1 MCRHARK
8 WAVRVCDT
16 CILREVRSY
25 QASFE
30 AFQREGIDRGT
41 AAKLM
46 RDAVEIAA
54 CSEHAASAKI
64 LLSLSSFG
72 ASIVPASQEYT
83 GNYPTPFGPDSETSR
98 QALEDWHYERISVFA
113 AEVVTWSEISYIA
126 VETIPLLSEAEA
138 VCAAVSRVRADVL
151 QRDSSAPFPLWYV
164 SFVFPDGRLPQAVSP
179 SAIVCALASMPNRP
193 DGIGINCTKMRFL
206 PDIVTEMTQALSE
219 TSREPAYRPFL
230 ALYPD
235 GGLVY
240 DTASRTWSAPHDGVA
255 SDVVQKPAQVWADQ
269 LLQVVQT
276 ARTVA
281 ATDGKS
287 PWSRLLLGGCCKAGP
302 DYIEAL
308 SRTAWRTK
316 HKCMIGA

>member
-1 MCRHARK
+1 MCAKVTR
-8 WAVRVCDT
+8 
-16 CILREVRSY
+16 LRNVRSY

-41 AAKLM
+41 AARLM
-46 RDAVEIAA
+46 LDAIEIAHTA
-54 CSEHAASAKI
+54 CSEHAASAKV

-83 GNYPTPFGPDSETSR
+83 GNYPAPFGPDSETAR
-98 QALEDWHYERISVFA
+98 KALEDWHYERISVFA
-113 AEVVTWSEISYIA
+113 TDVTTWSKISYVAI
-126 VETIPLLSEAEA
+126 ETIPLLSEAEA
-138 VCAAVSRVRADVL
+138 VCAAVTRVRADVL

-179 SAIVCALASMPNRP
+179 DAIVRSLASMPDRP
-193 DGIGINCTKMRFL
+193 DGIGINCTKMRYL
-206 PDIVTEMTQALSE
+206 SDIVMEMTQALSD
-219 TSREPAYRPFL
+219 TSRETAYRPLL

-240 DTASRTWSAPHDGVA
+240 DTTSRTWSAPHKGVA
-255 SDVVQKPAQVWADQ
+255 SDLVQDAAQVWADQ
-269 LLQVVQT
+269 LLQVGHSAQAGST
-276 ARTVA
+276 
-281 ATDGKS
+281 TDAKS

-308 SRTAWRTK
+308 SRTAKRTK
-316 HKCMIGA
+316 HKCKIDA